1 MVKEIKLIRIS
12 VPLVS
17 QTVARSSGGLLYHRF
32 WNQGHAKHLTSL
44 SSEHI
49 LRVIEGLIALTKRL
63 SCYAQ
68 LFGFIR
74 NSRFRYERPVVQ
86 VLASML
92 DKIAKII
99 SVITG
104 SFAIV
109 GALYAFFT
117 KTDIGSWFW
126 VRATVTGIIVLVLVI
141 ALYITVSNAE
151 VSRTLKTGAINLLQ
165 KSPRLFALI
174 AIVLAAFVAYR
185 YIVPAKT
192 KSIEGIIYYQTSP
205 GRTPVSHVTV
215 FVSQFP
221 NLRSEPT
228 SLDGKFRIDL
238 IPASFQVTSLTAKY
252 EGQDFRTDF
261 SNTGDYAIIP
271 FQTGAPATYR
281 TIDTP
286 WTPTSARL
294 CSAGESQGG
303 ATVRRYLL
311 RTHLPADHGKQR
323 AFVTVELQDPRGAE
337 FSSAYVISPLL
348 SSQLYRDVVDPEK
361 DEKISHTWA
370 FTLTESGLD
379 IELEICVGS
388 PRSSPDLSHQLRAY
402 Y

>member
-1 MVKEIKLIRIS
+1 MCSIVWVHPELKVQS
-12 VPLVS
+12 
-17 QTVARSSGGLLYHRF
+17 
-32 WNQGHAKHLTSL
+32 
-44 SSEHI
+44 
-49 LRVIEGLIALTKRL
+49 
-63 SCYAQ
+63 
-68 LFGFIR
+68 
-74 NSRFRYERPVVQ
+74 ERPVVQ

-109 GALYAFFT
+109 GGLYAFFT

-126 VRATVTGIIVLVLVI
+126 VRMTVAGILALLFVT
-141 ALYITVSNAE
+141 ALYITVSKAE
-151 VSRTLKTGAINLLQ
+151 VSRRLKNLAVDLLQ
-165 KSPRLFALI
+165 KSPRLFAVI
-174 AIVLAAFVAYR
+174 AIFLAGFVAYR

-205 GRTPVSHVTV
+205 GRTPVPRVTV

-228 SLDGKFRIDL
+228 KLDGKFRIDL

-271 FQTGAPATYR
+271 FQSAAPAIYR
-281 TIDTP
+281 TIGTP

-294 CSAGESQGG
+294 CASGESKRV
-303 ATVRRYLL
+303 TNVRRYLL
-311 RTHLPADHGKQR
+311 RTHLSADHGKQR
-323 AFVTVELQDPRGAE
+323 AFVTVELQEPGDAE
-337 FSSAYVISPLL
+337 FLSAYVIAPPL

-361 DEKISHTWA
+361 DEKISHIWA
-370 FTLTESGLD
+370 FTLTEDGLD

-388 PRSSPDLSHQLRAY
+388 SGSSDLSRRLRAY
-402 Y
+402 YKLE